1 MNVAEIF
8 TQVANQMR
16 SDVERARAAMN
27 HAGLKGG
34 EFEKT
39 FRKFLRQY
47 LPASLDISTGQ
58 AVDSKGGVSKQLD
71 VIISDARKTPIFYQT
86 DETRVVPIE
95 CVYAVIEVKAKLTLG
110 DVESIFQN
118 MRSIKQLQKT
128 AHQPENSLITLSVNM
143 YGQEWPIWPVNY
155 YVFAFEGA
163 DLISIAERLQ
173 QLTIDSALAPASRVD
188 MVCILDRGVICNRT
202 TEGGFD
208 ALPTPTSSLFVC
220 NTTKS
225 LLLFY
230 SLASRYFNQS
240 WLPSFR
246 FTDYLGEMNFD

>member
-1 MNVAEIF
+1 MNVADIF
-8 TQVANQMR
+8 AQVANKMR
-16 SDVERARAAMN
+16 ADVENARAAIS

-71 VIISDARKTPIFYQT
+71 VIVADTAKTPILYQT

-95 CVYAVIEVKAKLTLG
+95 CVYAAIEVKANLTLQKV
-110 DVESIFQN
+110 DSIFEN
-118 MRSIKQLQKT
+118 MLSVKQLQKT
-128 AHQPENSLITLSVNM
+128 AHQPENSVIVRSVKM
-143 YGQEWPIWPVNY
+143 YGQDWPIWPVNY
-155 YVFAFEGA
+155 FVFAFAGTELAG
-163 DLISIAERLQ
+163 IAQRLQ
-173 QLTIDSALAPASRVD
+173 ELTTRNAAPPHSRVD
-188 MVCILDRGVICNRT
+188 MVCVLDRGVICNRALDGT
-202 TEGGFD
+202 ID
-208 ALPTPTSSLFVC
+208 ALPTPTSSPFVC
-220 NTTKS
+220 NTSKS

-230 SLASRYFNQS
+230 TLASRYFNQT

-246 FTDYLGEMNFD
+246 FKDYLGDMTFD